1 MLKWEN
7 VSLKLYANQS
17 QEWTKLNKKD
27 IANFRKQFKVN
38 NDLLKIHEIYYVYI
52 MKESSDIYHDQSF
65 PFEML
70 EKEQKELFM
79 DNFKKVL
86 SGQLD
91 EKLFELK
98 FQHDVEDSSQ
108 FILHQGLLTND
119 KEEWKANMLKLVE
132 KMLKDKQYEM
142 DIVVTF
148 IRGEYRKPMKARNE
162 EAEESEFDSVFSNA
176 FILGSMNKTLDPKKE
191 LLFDYVEKEFK
202 YNIVVD
208 PIINLKAPMSG
219 FLFPCFT
226 DNASDVNHVL
236 YSAGKK
242 YELDYHFI
250 EEVLNA
256 EETMTAEDD
265 KVVFEEIVK
274 KVAGNQINTSTLSNV
289 YDEIHQLIEE
299 NEEEEEIPKLDYKDV
314 EKVLRSSGVKDIDTE
329 KVETAFKTVIDD
341 KTYELKAS
349 NVLPK
354 YTSKSIKIK
363 TKVADIAVSPQDLRF
378 VRQVH
383 FDGKLCLM
391 IEVEENTMIEGFE
404 MIPEALFNKGTEDKE

>member
-1 MLKWEN
+1 
-7 VSLKLYANQS
+7 
-17 QEWTKLNKKD
+17 LNKKD

-38 NDLLKIHEIYYVYI
+38 NDLLKIHEIFYVYI
-52 MKESSDIYHDQSF
+52 MKESSDIYHHQSF

-70 EKEQKELFM
+70 EQEQKELFM

-98 FQHDVEDSSQ
+98 FQRDVADNSQ
-108 FILHQGLLTND
+108 LILHQGLLSQDT
-119 KEEWKANMLKLVE
+119 EEWKAQMLRLVE

-148 IRGEYRKPMKARNE
+148 IRGEYMKPMKRRS
-162 EAEESEFDSVFSNA
+162 EESEESERDTVYSHSY
-176 FILGSMNKTLDPKKE
+176 ILCSMNKTLDPKKE

-208 PIINLKAPMSG
+208 PIINLKAPISG
-219 FLFPCFT
+219 FLFPVFT
-226 DNASDVNHVL
+226 DNAADVNHVL

-242 YELDYHFI
+242 YELNYHFI

-256 EETMTAEDD
+256 EETMTAQDD
-265 KVVFEEIVK
+265 KIVFEEIVK
-274 KVAGNQINTSTLSNV
+274 KVTGDQINTSTLSNV
-289 YDEIHQLIEE
+289 YDEIHRVMEE
-299 NEEEEEIPKLDYKDV
+299 NEEEEIPRLDYKDV
-314 EKVLRSSGVKDIDTE
+314 EKVLKHSGVKDVDTE
-329 KVETAFKTVIDD
+329 KVESAFKTVIDD
-341 KTYELKAS
+341 EKYEFKA
-349 NVLPK
+349 NNIVPK

-363 TKVADIAVSPQDLRF
+363 TKVADISVSPQDLRY
-378 VRQVH
+378 VRQVT

-391 IEVEENTMIEGFE
+391 IEVEENPLIEGFE
-404 MIPEALFNKGTEDKE
+404 MIPEALFHKANDEQE